1 MHTLFT
7 LMVYVS
13 LGLFNKYNEVPSVM
27 AVKLASCF
35 LAVIAIW
42 EIPGVFEL
50 LWSPFTFLLG
60 NSKVFCFLTGCFL
73 LCLQAS

>member
-1 MHTLFT
+1 
-7 LMVYVS
+7 MVYGS

-27 AVKLASCF
+27 AMKLAACF
-35 LAVIAIW
+35 LAVIAMW

-60 NSKVFCFLTGCFL
+60 NLKIVCFLTTKI
-73 LCLQAS
+73 